1 MILLLSILGC
11 KISENSIQLYSQG
24 EVEIMGVSEAGIPY
38 LKNDERAKLSEIID
52 VLNERFGTDFDKAD
66 KLFFDQIEEELF
78 NDDTL
83 KQQAMNNDIDNF
95 KYGFEE
101 VFMHKLIDRMD
112 DNQKI
117 FEKVMDSSDFKKTV
131 QDWLLKK
138 LYKRFNN
145 KDQKQFIALKIPT
158 P

>member
-1 MILLLSILGC
+1 ML
-11 KISENSIQLYSQG
+11 
-24 EVEIMGVSEAGIPY
+24 
-38 LKNDERAKLSEIID
+38 ND
-52 VLNERFGTDFDKAD
+52 RFGTDFDKAD

-138 LYKRFNN
+138 LYKRFNDDD
-145 KDQKQFIALKIPT
+145 KK
-158 P
+158 

>member
-1 MILLLSILGC
+1 LIKQTNFS
-11 KISENSIQLYSQG
+11 
-24 EVEIMGVSEAGIPY
+24 
-38 LKNDERAKLSEIID
+38 
-52 VLNERFGTDFDKAD
+52 
-66 KLFFDQIEEELF
+66 
-78 NDDTL
+78 DDTL

-138 LYKRFNN
+138 LYKRFNDDD
-145 KDQKQFIALKIPT
+145 KK
-158 P
+158 